1 MTHQSFFNKPICTI
15 DFETTGLSC
24 ANGDRAIELGIVRLE
39 PSGQLIKWSS
49 LINPTIKIPRLSQS
63 IHGINDQMVAKAP
76 LFTDLYTEIFEL
88 LDGTYLIAH
97 NAEFDLGFL
106 RNECKINNLTVPHND
121 LVFDTLMLARHVFG
135 LPRCNL
141 ITVSE
146 RFGIPVNN
154 AHRALHDAY
163 NTHLIFVS
171 MVSALIET
179 TKIQNPKALAE
190 LCTQSM
196 NTASVRDFQ
205 SELIQDAI
213 DKELCLE
220 VDYVSGDPS
229 RKLIQRR
236 IVRPIHSDGYRVLVF
251 CHLRQAERSLRLN
264 RILQMTG
271 PCEPPSKNEL

>member
-1 MTHQSFFNKPICTI
+1 MTHHSFFKKPICTI

-39 PSGQLIKWSS
+39 PNGQLIKWSS

-76 LFTDLYTEIFEL
+76 IFSDVYGEIFDL
-88 LDGTYLIAH
+88 LDGAHLIAH

-106 RNECKINNLTVPHND
+106 KNECALSQLPVPGHA

-171 MVSALIET
+171 MVDALICST
-179 TKIQNPKALAE
+179 QIQDPNALAE
-190 LCTQSM
+190 LCAESM

-205 SELIQDAI
+205 ATLIQDAI
-213 DKELCLE
+213 DKQLCLE

-236 IVRPIHSDGYRVLVF
+236 VVQPIHTDGYRVLVF

-264 RILQMTG
+264 RILQMKG
-271 PCEPPSKNEL
+271 PCEAPTK